1 MVICLR
7 AHENGGKND
16 RRKKNCQDDKEVA
29 ERGGREAIAGRAVK
43 PLR

>member
-7 AHENGGKND
+7 AHEKGGKND
-16 RRKKNCQDDKEVA
+16 RRKKNCQDDKVA
-29 ERGGREAIAGRAVK
+29 EREGREALGRAVK